1 MTDLKLIALDEEDLA
16 VVSAQLQ
23 DAVVRV
29 ADLQYLARDRRFVAI
44 VNRFDWLAAEKEP
57 ARRRATYERRR
68 TALRLDHV
76 KAVRLKDISRAD
88 TARVLSLLALRFE
101 RLADDQPDGTVTLT
115 FSDGAAVAIDVEA
128 IECEL
133 RDLGPVWATRSK
145 PEHDLSGAARDDAPD
160 ATPGKVGGT
169 GRDPNTAE

>member
-44 VNRFDWLAAEKEP
+44 LNRFDWLAAEKAK

-68 TALRLDHV
+68 TALRLEHV
-76 KAVRLKDISRAD
+76 KAVRLKDILRAD

-101 RLADDQPDGTVTLT
+101 RLAEDQPDGILTLT
-115 FSDGAAVAIDVEA
+115 FSEGAAVAVDVEA

-145 PEHDLSGAARDDAPD
+145 PEHDLSEAAHDDAPD
-160 ATPGKVGGT
+160 ARSGSGGGT
-169 GRDPNTAE
+169 DRDPNAAE